1 MAIKLSL
8 KKHVLLNISFTTDI
22 VFLLKS
28 DKDEHRTRLVITRN
42 ACPAMPA
49 NTSSRKSF
57 TATRLSS
64 LEYRRY
70 SDLYSQDTRMYH
82 YPYTRG
88 RHLLTYARAYTHAH
102 TRRLRS
108 RIRHTHTKCR
118 AWTGI
123 DLAYPMDMSRVFL
136 FLLIALVDTRSLT
149 ILIVSFT
156 SCFENHD
163 AAISQISLAY
173 PFLFFS
179 ASLRILDHVHSLEF
193 PFAKSVVREEKQ
205 APRIGRYFHPNA
217 RQSATLV
224 YVFG

>member
-49 NTSSRKSF
+49 NTLSRKSF

-108 RIRHTHTKCR
+108 RIGHTHTKCR

-136 FLLIALVDTRSLT
+136 FLLLALVDTRSLT
-149 ILIVSFT
+149 IFISFT

-163 AAISQISLAY
+163 AAISHKFPL
-173 PFLFFS
+173 FTRFFFFS
-179 ASLRILDHVHSLEF
+179 L
-193 PFAKSVVREEKQ
+193 FANPGSC
-205 APRIGRYFHPNA
+205 A
-217 RQSATLV
+217 
-224 YVFG
+224 